1 MEYQAYDKFEYKSQ
15 TISFRS
21 LTRILNELGQEGWEL
36 IDMEKN
42 NYDNGRFCL
51 FKRKLICTNII
62 ND

>member
-15 TISFRS
+15 SISFRF
-21 LTRILNELGQEGWEL
+21 LIKTLNELGEKGWEL
-36 IDMEKN
+36 IDMEKDSSN
-42 NYDNGRFCL
+42 RFCL